1 MKGVREGCG
10 TAGYSDGATGAGR
23 VSQNV
28 EKRKVAFFPV
38 LGPGSL
44 RGFVRSPSE
53 HKQQRMKKRREKT
66 RPALGQGTRLRARP
80 GQSPGYA
87 LMKFLCCHTADDDA
101 DDDDDDQAPWP
112 EGSGRAEGGRGY
124 PFWVGWLRVV
134 PRGGG
139 SSPLAAGNRN
149 FIDFCCSL

>member
-1 MKGVREGCG
+1 MKKKKGK
-10 TAGYSDGATGAGR
+10 
-23 VSQNV
+23 N
-28 EKRKVAFFPV
+28 
-38 LGPGSL
+38 
-44 RGFVRSPSE
+44 SPSFGPRDE
-53 HKQQRMKKRREKT
+53 T
-66 RPALGQGTRLRARP
+66 PGQARP
-80 GQSPGYA
+80 SQSPGYA

-101 DDDDDDQAPWP
+101 DDDDDQAPWP
-112 EGSGRAEGGRGY
+112 EGSGRAGCGRGY